1 MRRFNSIIMSILLL
15 VVAAG
20 CKPSREQQVTESLQK
35 GIAIAAEGFKANA
48 AACDTM
54 NRFPRTYE
62 NGKLVT
68 VDAYDW
74 TSGFF
79 AGDLWLAYE
88 LTGDEALAEAA
99 RKYTAQLYEIK
110 DFTGHHDLGFMIY
123 CSYGRQW
130 ANFQEPEVLQ
140 VIIDA
145 ANSLCTRFNPNI
157 GQIRS
162 WDFGEWNY
170 PVIVD
175 NLMNLEMLFFASKM
189 TGDKKYY
196 DVAVKH
202 ADTTLENHFRPDGS
216 SYHVV
221 SYNNDGSIESKGTF
235 QGFAH
240 ESSWARGQAW
250 TVYGYTMCY
259 RETGDEKYLAHAEH
273 IANYIMNAVQ
283 TEDKIPYW
291 DYHDTAIPDVPRDAS
306 ADAVTASALLELSTL
321 TKDAEKSKTYVEYAE
336 DILLSLSSPEY
347 MAEEGN
353 GNFLLKHSVSHK
365 PLNSEIDVPL
375 VYADYYYLEAVQ
387 RYLALKNVK

>member
-1 MRRFNSIIMSILLL
+1 MKNLKITIMALLL
-15 VVAAG
+15 LIVAAG
-20 CKPSREQQVTESLQK
+20 CKPSRQQQVTESLQK
-35 GIAIAAEGFKANA
+35 GIAIAAEGFKTNA
-48 AACDTM
+48 AACEGM
-54 NRFPRTYE
+54 NRFPRTYQADT
-62 NGKLVT
+62 LVT

-145 ANSLCTRFNPNI
+145 ANSLCTRFNPTI

-273 IANYIMNAVQ
+273 IANYIMNAVR

-306 ADAVTASALLELSTL
+306 AAAVTASALLELSTL
-321 TKDAEKSKTYVEYAE
+321 TKDAEKSKAYVAYAE

-365 PLNSEIDVPL
+365 PLNSAVDVPL
-375 VYADYYYLEAVQ
+375 VYADYYYLEAAQ
-387 RYLALKNVK
+387 RYLSLKK

>member
-1 MRRFNSIIMSILLL
+1 MKKLNFIIMSILLL

-20 CKPSREQQVTESLQK
+20 CKPSRQEQVVEGLQK

-48 AACDTM
+48 AACEGM
-54 NRFPRTYE
+54 NRFPRTYQADT
-62 NGKLVT
+62 LVV

-175 NLMNLEMLFFASKM
+175 NLMNLEMLFFATKM

-259 RETGDEKYLAHAEH
+259 RETGDEKYLAQAEH
-273 IANYIMNAVQ
+273 IANYIMGAVQ

-291 DYHDTAIPDVPRDAS
+291 DYHDTAIPDAPRDAS
-306 ADAVTASALLELSTL
+306 AAAVTASALLELSTL

-375 VYADYYYLEAVQ
+375 VYADYYYLEAAQ

>member
-1 MRRFNSIIMSILLL
+1 MKHLKITIMALLLL

-20 CKPSREQQVTESLQK
+20 CKPSRQQQVTEALQK

-48 AACDTM
+48 AACEGM
-54 NRFPRTYE
+54 NRFPRTYQADT
-62 NGKLVT
+62 LVT

-88 LTGDEALAEAA
+88 LTGDKELEAAA
-99 RKYTAQLYEIK
+99 RKYTSQLYEIK

-145 ANSLCTRFNPNI
+145 ANSLCTRFNPQI

-175 NLMNLEMLFFASKM
+175 NLMNLEMLFFATKM

-221 SYNNDGSIESKGTF
+221 SYNNDGSIQSKGTF

-259 RETGDEKYLAHAEH
+259 RETGDEKYLTHAEH

-306 ADAVTASALLELSTL
+306 AAAVTASALLELSTL
-321 TKDAEKSKTYVEYAE
+321 TKDAEKSKTYVAYAE
-336 DILLSLSSPEY
+336 DILLSLSSPVY
-347 MAEEGN
+347 MAEDGN

-365 PLNSEIDVPL
+365 PLNSEVDVPL
-375 VYADYYYLEAVQ
+375 VYADYYYLEAAQ
-387 RYLALKNVK
+387 RYLSLKK

>member
-1 MRRFNSIIMSILLL
+1 MAILLL

-20 CKPSREQQVTESLQK
+20 CEPSREQQVMKGLEK
-35 GIAIAAEGFKANA
+35 GIAKAAECFMANA
-48 AACDTM
+48 AICDTL
-54 NRFPRTYE
+54 NRFPRSYDKG
-62 NGKLVT
+62 NLISSN
-68 VDAYDW
+68 AYGW

-88 LTGDEALAEAA
+88 LTGDKEIEAAA
-99 RKYTAQLYEIK
+99 RKFTSRLYEIK
-110 DFTGHHDLGFMIY
+110 DFTGHHDLGFMVY

-130 ANFQEPEVLQ
+130 ANFQEPEALQ

-145 ANSLCTRFNPNI
+145 SNSLCTRFNPTI

-221 SYNNDGSIESKGTF
+221 SYNNDGTIESKGTY

-259 RETGDEKYLAHAEH
+259 RETGDEKYLSHAEH

-291 DYHDTAIPDVPRDAS
+291 DYHDTAIPDAPRDAS
-306 ADAVTASALLELSTL
+306 AAAVTASALLELSTL
-321 TKDAEKSKTYVEYAE
+321 TKDADKSKAYVAYAE
-336 DILLSLSSPEY
+336 DILISLSSPEY

-375 VYADYYYLEAVQ
+375 VYADYYYLEAAQ
-387 RYLALKNVK
+387 RYMALKNQK

>member
-1 MRRFNSIIMSILLL
+1 
-15 VVAAG
+15 
-20 CKPSREQQVTESLQK
+20 
-35 GIAIAAEGFKANA
+35 
-48 AACDTM
+48 
-54 NRFPRTYE
+54 
-62 NGKLVT
+62 
-68 VDAYDW
+68 
-74 TSGFF
+74 
-79 AGDLWLAYE
+79 
-88 LTGDEALAEAA
+88 
-99 RKYTAQLYEIK
+99 LYEIK

-189 TGDKKYY
+189 TGDRKYY

-221 SYNNDGSIESKGTF
+221 SYNNDGTIESKGTF

-259 RETGDEKYLAHAEH
+259 RETGDEKYLTHAEH

-283 TEDKIPYW
+283 TEDRIPYW

-306 ADAVTASALLELSTL
+306 AAAVTASALLELSTL
-321 TKDAEKSKTYVEYAE
+321 TKDADKAKAYVAYAE

-347 MAEEGN
+347 MSEEGN

-365 PLNSEIDVPL
+365 PLNSEVDVPL
-375 VYADYYYLEAVQ
+375 VYADYYYLEAAQ
-387 RYLALKNVK
+387 RYLSLKK

>member
-1 MRRFNSIIMSILLL
+1 MALLL
-15 VVAAG
+15 LIVAAG
-20 CKPSREQQVTESLQK
+20 CKPSRQQQVTEALQK

-48 AACDTM
+48 AACEGM
-54 NRFPRTYE
+54 NRFPRTYQADT
-62 NGKLVT
+62 LVT

-79 AGDLWLAYE
+79 AGDLWLGYE

-145 ANSLCTRFNPNI
+145 ANSLCTRFNPTI

-175 NLMNLEMLFFASKM
+175 NLMNLEMLFFATKM

-221 SYNNDGSIESKGTF
+221 SYNNDGTIESKGTF

-306 ADAVTASALLELSTL
+306 AAAVTASALLELSTL
-321 TKDAEKSKTYVEYAE
+321 TKDAEKSKTYVAYAE

-375 VYADYYYLEAVQ
+375 VYADYYYLEAAQ
-387 RYLALKNVK
+387 RYLSLKK

>member
-1 MRRFNSIIMSILLL
+1 MKHLKITIMALLLL

-20 CKPSREQQVTESLQK
+20 CEPSRQQQVTEALQK
-35 GIAIAAEGFKANA
+35 GIAIAAEGFRANA
-48 AACDTM
+48 AACEGM
-54 NRFPRTYE
+54 NRFPRTYQADT
-62 NGKLVT
+62 LVT

-145 ANSLCTRFNPNI
+145 ANSLCTRFNPTI

-189 TGDKKYY
+189 TGDRKYY

-259 RETGDEKYLAHAEH
+259 RETGDEKYLTHAEH

-283 TEDKIPYW
+283 TEDRIPYW

-306 ADAVTASALLELSTL
+306 AAAVTASALLELSTL
-321 TKDAEKSKTYVEYAE
+321 TKDADKAKAYVEYAE
-336 DILLSLSSPEY
+336 DILLSLSSSEY

-365 PLNSEIDVPL
+365 PLNSEVDVPL
-375 VYADYYYLEAVQ
+375 VYADYYYLEAAQ
-387 RYLALKNVK
+387 RYLSLKK

>member
-1 MRRFNSIIMSILLL
+1 MSILLL
-15 VVAAG
+15 TVAAG
-20 CKPSREQQVTESLQK
+20 CKPSRLEQVVEGLQK

-48 AACDTM
+48 AACEGM
-54 NRFPRTYE
+54 NRFPRTYQADT
-62 NGKLVT
+62 LVA

-145 ANSLCTRFNPNI
+145 ANSLCTRFNPTI

-189 TGDKKYY
+189 TGDSKYY

-221 SYNNDGSIESKGTF
+221 SYNNDGSIQSKGTF

-259 RETGDEKYLAHAEH
+259 RETGDEKYLTHAEH

-291 DYHDTAIPDVPRDAS
+291 DYHDTAIPDAPRDAS
-306 ADAVTASALLELSTL
+306 AAAVTASALLELSTL

-375 VYADYYYLEAVQ
+375 VYADYYYLEAAQ
-387 RYLALKNVK
+387 RYLSLKK

>member
-1 MRRFNSIIMSILLL
+1 MNKLKTGIMAILLL

-20 CKPSREQQVTESLQK
+20 CKPSREEQVVEGLQK
-35 GIAIAAEGFKANA
+35 GISLATKCFMKNAEV
-48 AACDTM
+48 CDTM
-54 NRFPRTYE
+54 NRFPRAYE
-62 NGKLVT
+62 NGKLIT
-68 VDAYDW
+68 SDAYGW

-88 LTGDEALAEAA
+88 LTGDKAIEAAA
-99 RKYTAQLYEIK
+99 RKYTSGLYEIK

-145 ANSLCTRFNPNI
+145 ANSLCTRFNPTI

-189 TGDKKYY
+189 TGDSKYY

-221 SYNNDGSIESKGTF
+221 SYNNDGTIESKGTF

-273 IANYIMNAVQ
+273 IADYIMNAVQ

-291 DYHDTAIPDVPRDAS
+291 DYHDTAIPDAPRDAS
-306 ADAVTASALLELSTL
+306 AAAITASALLELSTL
-321 TKDAEKSKTYVEYAE
+321 TKNQKKAETYVTYAE

-365 PLNSEIDVPL
+365 PLNSEVDVPL
-375 VYADYYYLEAVQ
+375 VYADYYYLEAAQ
-387 RYLALKNVK
+387 RYLSRKK

>member
-1 MRRFNSIIMSILLL
+1 MKHLKITIMALLLL

-20 CKPSREQQVTESLQK
+20 CKPSRQQQVTEALQK

-54 NRFPRTYE
+54 SRFPRTYE

-88 LTGDEALAEAA
+88 LTGDKEIEATA
-99 RKYTAQLYEIK
+99 RKYTSQLYEIK

-145 ANSLCTRFNPNI
+145 ANSLCTRFNPQI

-196 DVAVKH
+196 DVAVTH
-202 ADTTLENHFRPDGS
+202 ANTTLANHFRPDGS

-221 SYNNDGSIESKGTF
+221 SFNNDGTIESKGTF

-259 RETGDEKYLAHAEH
+259 RETGDENYLAQAEH

-291 DYHDTAIPDVPRDAS
+291 DYHDTAIPDAPRDAS
-306 ADAVTASALLELSTL
+306 AAAVTASALLELSTL
-321 TKDAEKSKTYVEYAE
+321 TKNADKAKVYVTYAE

-365 PLNSEIDVPL
+365 PLNSEVDVPL
-375 VYADYYYLEAVQ
+375 VYADYYYLEAAQ
-387 RYLALKNVK
+387 RYLSLKK

>member
-1 MRRFNSIIMSILLL
+1 MKLYRIIPLTLL
-15 VVAAG
+15 VVAVIVG
-20 CKPSREQQVTESLQK
+20 CNPSREQQVLDALQR
-35 GIAIAAEGFKANA
+35 GISIAAEGFKANA
-48 AACDTM
+48 AACDTL

-62 NGKLVT
+62 NGRLVT

-88 LTGDEALAEAA
+88 LTADKKLEAAA
-99 RKYTAQLYEIK
+99 RKYTSMLHDIK

-145 ANSLCTRFNPNI
+145 ANSLCTRFNPEI

-175 NLMNLEMLFFASKM
+175 NLMNLEMLFFATRM
-189 TGDKKYY
+189 TGDRKYY

-221 SYNNDGSIESKGTF
+221 SFNNDGTVESKGTF

-259 RETGDEKYLAHAEH
+259 RETGDEKYLAQAEH
-273 IANYIMNAVQ
+273 IAAYIMNSVQ

-291 DYHDTAIPDVPRDAS
+291 DYHDTAIPDAPRDAS
-306 ADAVTASALLELSTL
+306 AAAVTASALLELSLL
-321 TKDAEKSKTYVEYAE
+321 TKDEDKSKSYVTYAE

-353 GNFLLKHSVSHK
+353 GNFLLRHSVSHK
-365 PLNSEIDVPL
+365 PLNSEVDVPL
-375 VYADYYYLEAVQ
+375 VYADYYYLEAAQ
-387 RYLALKNVK
+387 RYMTIKTDK

>member
-1 MRRFNSIIMSILLL
+1 MSILLL
-15 VVAAG
+15 RIAAG
-20 CKPSREQQVTESLQK
+20 CSNSEKTRQEQVKEGLNK
-35 GIAIAAEGFKANA
+35 GIEIAAAGMKANA
-48 AACDTM
+48 AACEGM
-54 NRFPRTYE
+54 NRFPRTFQADT
-62 NGKLVT
+62 LVT

-79 AGDLWLAYE
+79 SGDLWLAYE
-88 LTGDEALAEAA
+88 LTGDKALADAA

-140 VIIDA
+140 IIIDA
-145 ANSLCTRFNPNI
+145 ANSLCTRFNPEI

-202 ADTTLENHFRPDGS
+202 ADTTLKNHFRPDGS

-221 SYNNDGSIESKGTF
+221 SYNNDGTIESKGTF

-259 RETGDEKYLAHAEH
+259 RETGDEKYLAQAEH
-273 IANYIMNAVQ
+273 IANYIMNAVK

-291 DYHDTAIPDVPRDAS
+291 DYHDTEIPNVSRDAS
-306 ADAVTASALLELSTL
+306 AAAVTASALIELSTL
-321 TKDAEKSKTYVEYAE
+321 TKDAEKGKSYLTYAE

-347 MAEEGN
+347 MASEGN

-365 PLNSEIDVPL
+365 PLNSEVDVPL
-375 VYADYYYLEAVQ
+375 VYADYYYLEAAK
-387 RYLALKNVK
+387 RYLALTK

>member
-1 MRRFNSIIMSILLL
+1 MSILLL
-15 VVAAG
+15 SIAAG
-20 CKPSREQQVTESLQK
+20 CSNSEKTRQEQVKEGLNK
-35 GIAIAAEGFKANA
+35 GIEIAAAGMKANA
-48 AACDTM
+48 AACEGM
-54 NRFPRTYE
+54 NRFPRTFQADT
-62 NGKLVT
+62 LVT

-79 AGDLWLAYE
+79 SGDLWLAYE
-88 LTGDEALAEAA
+88 LTGDKALADAA

-140 VIIDA
+140 IIIDA
-145 ANSLCTRFNPNI
+145 ANSLCTRFNPEI

-202 ADTTLENHFRPDGS
+202 ADTTLKNHFRPDGS

-221 SYNNDGSIESKGTF
+221 SYNNDGTIESKGTF

-259 RETGDEKYLAHAEH
+259 RETGDEKYLAQAEH
-273 IANYIMNAVQ
+273 IANYIMNAVK

-291 DYHDTAIPDVPRDAS
+291 DYHDTEIPNVSRDAS
-306 ADAVTASALLELSTL
+306 AAAVTASALIELSTL
-321 TKDAEKSKTYVEYAE
+321 TKDAEKGKSYLTYAE

-347 MAEEGN
+347 MASEGN

-365 PLNSEIDVPL
+365 PLNSEVDVPL
-375 VYADYYYLEAVQ
+375 VYADYYYLEAAK
-387 RYLALKNVK
+387 RYLALTK

>member
-1 MRRFNSIIMSILLL
+1 MKNLQITIMALLL
-15 VVAAG
+15 LLVAAG
-20 CKPSREQQVTESLQK
+20 CKPSREQQVTEALQK

-48 AACDTM
+48 AACEGM
-54 NRFPRTYE
+54 NRFPRTYQADT
-62 NGKLVT
+62 LVT

-145 ANSLCTRFNPNI
+145 ANSLCTRFNPTI

-189 TGDKKYY
+189 TGDRKYY

-221 SYNNDGSIESKGTF
+221 SYNNDGTIESKGTF

-306 ADAVTASALLELSTL
+306 AAAVTASALLELSTL
-321 TKDAEKSKTYVEYAE
+321 TKDADKAKAYVAYAE

-347 MAEEGN
+347 MSEEGN

-375 VYADYYYLEAVQ
+375 VYADYYYLEAAQ
-387 RYLALKNVK
+387 RYLTLKNVK

>member
-1 MRRFNSIIMSILLL
+1 MAILLL
-15 VVAAG
+15 VVTAG
-20 CKPSREQQVTESLQK
+20 CKPSREQEVLEGLER
-35 GIAIAAEGFKANA
+35 GIANA
-48 AACDTM
+48 AECFMVNAAICDTL
-54 NRFPRTYE
+54 NRFPRSYDKG
-62 NGKLVT
+62 NLISSN
-68 VDAYDW
+68 AYGW

-88 LTGDEALAEAA
+88 LTGDKKIEAAA
-99 RKYTAQLYEIK
+99 RKFTSRLYELK
-110 DFTGHHDLGFMIY
+110 DFTGHHDLGFMVY

-130 ANFQEPEVLQ
+130 ANFQEPEALQ

-145 ANSLCTRFNPNI
+145 SNSLCTRFNPTI

-202 ADTTLENHFRPDGS
+202 ADTSLANHFRPDGS

-221 SYNNDGSIESKGTF
+221 SYNNDGTIESKGTY

-291 DYHDTAIPDVPRDAS
+291 DYHDTAIPDAPRDAS
-306 ADAVTASALLELSTL
+306 AAAVTASALLELSTL
-321 TKDAEKSKTYVEYAE
+321 TKDADKSKAYVAYAE
-336 DILLSLSSPEY
+336 DILISLSSPEY

-375 VYADYYYLEAVQ
+375 VYADYYYLEAAQ
-387 RYLALKNVK
+387 RYMALKNQK

>member
-1 MRRFNSIIMSILLL
+1 MKNLKITIMALLL
-15 VVAAG
+15 LIVAAG
-20 CKPSREQQVTESLQK
+20 CKPSRQQQVTEALQK

-48 AACDTM
+48 AACEGM
-54 NRFPRTYE
+54 NRFPRTYQADT
-62 NGKLVT
+62 LVT

-145 ANSLCTRFNPNI
+145 ANSLCTRFNPTI

-189 TGDKKYY
+189 TGDRKYY

-221 SYNNDGSIESKGTF
+221 SYNNDGSIQSKGTF

-259 RETGDEKYLAHAEH
+259 RETGDEKYLTHAEH
-273 IANYIMNAVQ
+273 IANYIMNAVH

-306 ADAVTASALLELSTL
+306 AAAVTASALLELSTL
-321 TKDAEKSKTYVEYAE
+321 TKDAEKSKAYVEYAE
-336 DILLSLSSPEY
+336 DILLSLSSSEY

-365 PLNSEIDVPL
+365 PLNSEVDVPL
-375 VYADYYYLEAVQ
+375 VYADYYYLEAAQ
-387 RYLALKNVK
+387 RYLSLKK

>member
-1 MRRFNSIIMSILLL
+1 MNKLKIGIMAILLL
-15 VVAAG
+15 IVAAG
-20 CKPSREQQVTESLQK
+20 CKPSREQQVMEGLEK
-35 GIAIAAEGFKANA
+35 GIVKAAECFMANA
-48 AACDTM
+48 AICDTL
-54 NRFPRTYE
+54 NRFPRSYD
-62 NGKLVT
+62 NGKLIASN
-68 VDAYDW
+68 AYGW

-88 LTGDEALAEAA
+88 LTGDKEIEATA
-99 RKYTAQLYEIK
+99 RKFTSRLYEIK
-110 DFTGHHDLGFMIY
+110 DFTGHHDLGFMVY

-145 ANSLCTRFNPNI
+145 SNSLCTRFNPTI

-175 NLMNLEMLFFASKM
+175 NLMNLEMLFFATKM
-189 TGDKKYY
+189 TGDNKYY

-221 SYNNDGSIESKGTF
+221 SYNNDGTIESKGTY

-291 DYHDTAIPDVPRDAS
+291 DYHDTAIPDAPRDAS
-306 ADAVTASALLELSTL
+306 AAAVTASALLELSTL
-321 TKDAEKSKTYVEYAE
+321 TKDSEKSKVFVTYAE
-336 DILLSLSSPEY
+336 DILISLSSPEY

-375 VYADYYYLEAVQ
+375 VYADYYYLEAAQ
-387 RYLALKNVK
+387 RYMALKNQK

>member
-1 MRRFNSIIMSILLL
+1 MAILLL
-15 VVAAG
+15 SIAAG
-20 CKPSREQQVTESLQK
+20 CSNSEKTRQEQVKEGLNK
-35 GIAIAAEGFKANA
+35 GIEIAAAGMKANA
-48 AACDTM
+48 AACEGM
-54 NRFPRTYE
+54 NRFPRTFQADT
-62 NGKLVT
+62 LVT

-88 LTGDEALAEAA
+88 LTGDKALADAA

-140 VIIDA
+140 IIIDA
-145 ANSLCTRFNPNI
+145 ANSLCTRFNPEI

-202 ADTTLENHFRPDGS
+202 ADTTLKNHFRPDGS

-221 SYNNDGSIESKGTF
+221 SYNNDGTIESKGTF

-259 RETGDEKYLAHAEH
+259 RETGDEKYLAQAEH
-273 IANYIMNAVQ
+273 IANYIMNAVK

-291 DYHDTAIPDVPRDAS
+291 DYHDTAIPNVPRDAS
-306 ADAVTASALLELSTL
+306 AAAVTASALIELSTL
-321 TKDAEKSKTYVEYAE
+321 TKDSEKGKAYLTYAE
-336 DILLSLSSPEY
+336 DILFSLSSPEY
-347 MAEEGN
+347 MASEGN

-365 PLNSEIDVPL
+365 PLNSEVDVPL
-375 VYADYYYLEAVQ
+375 VYADYYYLEAAK
-387 RYLALKNVK
+387 RYLALTK

>member
-1 MRRFNSIIMSILLL
+1 MKNLKITIMALLLL

-20 CKPSREQQVTESLQK
+20 CRPSRQQQVTEALQK

-48 AACDTM
+48 AACEGM
-54 NRFPRTYE
+54 NRFPRTYQADT
-62 NGKLVT
+62 LVT

-88 LTGDEALAEAA
+88 LTGDKELEAAA
-99 RKYTAQLYEIK
+99 RKYTSQLYEIK

-145 ANSLCTRFNPNI
+145 ANSLCTRFNPQI

-189 TGDKKYY
+189 TGDRKYY

-221 SYNNDGSIESKGTF
+221 SYNNDGTIESKGTF

-259 RETGDEKYLAHAEH
+259 RETGDEKYLTHAEH
-273 IANYIMNAVQ
+273 ITNYIMNAVQ

-306 ADAVTASALLELSTL
+306 AAAVTASALLELSTL
-321 TKDAEKSKTYVEYAE
+321 TKDADKAKAYVEYAE
-336 DILLSLSSPEY
+336 DILLSLSSSEY

-365 PLNSEIDVPL
+365 PLNSEVDVPL
-375 VYADYYYLEAVQ
+375 VYADYYYLEAAQ
-387 RYLALKNVK
+387 RYLSLKK

>member
-1 MRRFNSIIMSILLL
+1 MSILLL
-15 VVAAG
+15 SIAAG
-20 CKPSREQQVTESLQK
+20 CSNSEKTRQEQVKEGLNK
-35 GIAIAAEGFKANA
+35 GIEIAAAGMKANA
-48 AACDTM
+48 AACEGM
-54 NRFPRTYE
+54 NRFPRTFQADT
-62 NGKLVT
+62 LVT

-88 LTGDEALAEAA
+88 LTGDKALADAA

-140 VIIDA
+140 IIIDA
-145 ANSLCTRFNPNI
+145 ANSLCTRFNPEI

-202 ADTTLENHFRPDGS
+202 ADTTLKNHFRPDGS

-221 SYNNDGSIESKGTF
+221 SYNNDGTIESKGTF

-259 RETGDEKYLAHAEH
+259 RETGDEKYLAQAEH
-273 IANYIMNAVQ
+273 IANYIMNAVK

-291 DYHDTAIPDVPRDAS
+291 DYHDTEIPNVSRDAS
-306 ADAVTASALLELSTL
+306 AAVVTASALIELSTL
-321 TKDAEKSKTYVEYAE
+321 TKDAEKGKSYLTYAE

-347 MAEEGN
+347 MASEGN

-365 PLNSEIDVPL
+365 PLNSEVDVPL
-375 VYADYYYLEAVQ
+375 VYADYYYLEAAK
-387 RYLALKNVK
+387 RYLALTK

>member
-1 MRRFNSIIMSILLL
+1 MKNLQITIMALLL
-15 VVAAG
+15 LLVAAG
-20 CKPSREQQVTESLQK
+20 CKPSREQQVTEALQK

-48 AACDTM
+48 AACEGM
-54 NRFPRTYE
+54 NRFPRTYQADT
-62 NGKLVT
+62 LVT

-145 ANSLCTRFNPNI
+145 ANSLCTRFNPQI

-221 SYNNDGSIESKGTF
+221 SYNNDGSIQSKGTF

-259 RETGDEKYLAHAEH
+259 RETGDEKYLTHAEH

-306 ADAVTASALLELSTL
+306 SAAVTASALLELSTL
-321 TKDAEKSKTYVEYAE
+321 TKDADKAKAYVEYAE

-365 PLNSEIDVPL
+365 PLNSEVDVPL
-375 VYADYYYLEAVQ
+375 VYADYYYLEAAQ
-387 RYLALKNVK
+387 RYLSLKK

>member
-1 MRRFNSIIMSILLL
+1 MKNLQITIMALLL
-15 VVAAG
+15 LLVAAG
-20 CKPSREQQVTESLQK
+20 CKPSREQQVKDALQK

-48 AACDTM
+48 AACEGT
-54 NRFPRTYE
+54 NRFPRTYQADT
-62 NGKLVT
+62 LVA
-68 VDAYDW
+68 VDVYDW

-88 LTGDEALAEAA
+88 LTGDKELETAA
-99 RKYTAQLYEIK
+99 RKYTSQLYEIK

-145 ANSLCTRFNPNI
+145 ANSLCTRFNPQI

-221 SYNNDGSIESKGTF
+221 SYNNDGTIESKGTF

-273 IANYIMNAVQ
+273 IATYIMNAVQ

-306 ADAVTASALLELSTL
+306 AAAVTASALLELSTL
-321 TKDAEKSKTYVEYAE
+321 TKDADKAKAYVEYAE

-375 VYADYYYLEAVQ
+375 VYADYYYLEAAQ
-387 RYLALKNVK
+387 RYLALKK

>member
-1 MRRFNSIIMSILLL
+1 MRRFNFIIMSILLL

-20 CKPSREQQVTESLQK
+20 CKPSRQEQVVEGLQN
-35 GIAIAAEGFKANA
+35 GIAIAAEGLKANA
-48 AACDTM
+48 AACEGM
-54 NRFPRTYE
+54 NRFPRTYQADT
-62 NGKLVT
+62 LVA

-130 ANFQEPEVLQ
+130 ANFQESEVLQ
-140 VIIDA
+140 IIIDA
-145 ANSLCTRFNPNI
+145 ANSLCTRFNPTI

-189 TGDKKYY
+189 TGDSKYY

-221 SYNNDGSIESKGTF
+221 SFNNDGTIESKGTF

-259 RETGDEKYLAHAEH
+259 RETGDEKYLAQAEH

-306 ADAVTASALLELSTL
+306 AAAVTASALLELSTL
-321 TKDAEKSKTYVEYAE
+321 TKDVEKSKTYVTYAE

-365 PLNSEIDVPL
+365 PLNSEVDVPL
-375 VYADYYYLEAVQ
+375 VYADYYYLEAAQ

>member
-1 MRRFNSIIMSILLL
+1 MNKLKIGIMAILLL
-15 VVAAG
+15 CAAAG
-20 CKPSREQQVTESLQK
+20 CKPTREQQVVEGLKK
-35 GIAIAAEGFKANA
+35 GISLATKCFMENA
-48 AACDTM
+48 ALCDTM
-54 NRFPRTYE
+54 NRFPRSFE
-62 NGKLVT
+62 HGKFIAS
-68 VDAYDW
+68 DAYGW

-88 LTGDEALAEAA
+88 FTGDKAIEAAA
-99 RKYTAQLYEIK
+99 RKYTSGLYEIK
-110 DFTGHHDLGFMIY
+110 DFTGHHDLGFMIF

-145 ANSLCTRFNPNI
+145 ANSLCTRFNPTI

-189 TGDKKYY
+189 TGDSKYY

-221 SYNNDGSIESKGTF
+221 SYNNDGTIESKGTF

-250 TVYGYTMCY
+250 TVYGYTMCF
-259 RETGDEKYLAHAEH
+259 RETGDEKYLDHAEH
-273 IANYIMNAVQ
+273 IANYIMSAVQ

-291 DYHDTAIPDVPRDAS
+291 DYHDTAIPDAPRDAS
-306 ADAVTASALLELSTL
+306 AAAITASALLELSTL
-321 TKDAEKSKTYVEYAE
+321 TKDANKAETYVTYAE

-375 VYADYYYLEAVQ
+375 VYADYYYLEAAQ
-387 RYLALKNVK
+387 RYFNLKGIK

>member
-1 MRRFNSIIMSILLL
+1 MKQVKLLIAL
-15 VVAAG
+15 ALCLTLSSCVG
-20 CKPSREQQVTESLQK
+20 NRKEQQVIDGLQK
-35 GIAIAAEGFKANA
+35 GIAVAAEGFKANA
-48 AACDTM
+48 AACDTT
-54 NRFPRTYE
+54 NRFPRTHE
-62 NGKLVT
+62 NGKLVS

-88 LTGDEALAEAA
+88 LTGDKELEAAA
-99 RKYTAQLYEIK
+99 RKYTSRLYEIK

-130 ANFQEPEVLQ
+130 ANFQEPEVLN

-145 ANSLCTRFNPNI
+145 ANSLCTRFNPTI

-189 TGDKKYY
+189 TGDRKYY
-196 DVAVKH
+196 DIAVRH

-221 SYNNDGSIESKGTF
+221 SFNNNGTIESKGTF

-259 RETGDEKYLAHAEH
+259 RETGDKKYLAHAEH

-291 DYHDTAIPDVPRDAS
+291 DYHDTAIPDAPRDAS
-306 ADAVTASALLELSTL
+306 AAAVTASGLLELSTL
-321 TKDAEKSKTYVEYAE
+321 TKDADKSKAYMEYAE

-365 PLNSEIDVPL
+365 PLNSEVDVPL
-375 VYADYYYLEAVQ
+375 VYADYYYLEAAQ
-387 RYLALKNVK
+387 RYLKLKDN

>member
-1 MRRFNSIIMSILLL
+1 MRRFNFIIMSILLL
-15 VVAAG
+15 TVAAG
-20 CKPSREQQVTESLQK
+20 CKPSREQQVTEALQK

-48 AACDTM
+48 AACEGT
-54 NRFPRTYE
+54 NRFPRTYQADT
-62 NGKLVT
+62 LVA

-88 LTGDEALAEAA
+88 LTGDKEIEAAA
-99 RKYTAQLYEIK
+99 RKYTSQLYEIK

-145 ANSLCTRFNPNI
+145 ANSLCTRFNPQI

-189 TGDKKYY
+189 TGDRKYY

-259 RETGDEKYLAHAEH
+259 RETGDEKYLAQAEH
-273 IANYIMNAVQ
+273 IVNYIMGAVQ

-291 DYHDTAIPDVPRDAS
+291 DYHDTAIPDAPRDAS
-306 ADAVTASALLELSTL
+306 AAAVTASALLELSTL

-375 VYADYYYLEAVQ
+375 VYADYYYLEAAQ

>member
-1 MRRFNSIIMSILLL
+1 MALLLL

-20 CKPSREQQVTESLQK
+20 CKPSRQQQVTEALQK

-48 AACDTM
+48 AACEGM
-54 NRFPRTYE
+54 NRFPRTYQADT
-62 NGKLVT
+62 LVT

-123 CSYGRQW
+123 CSYGRQC

-145 ANSLCTRFNPNI
+145 ANSLCTRFNPQI

-221 SYNNDGSIESKGTF
+221 SYNNDGSIQSKGTF

-259 RETGDEKYLAHAEH
+259 RETGDEKYLTHAEH

-306 ADAVTASALLELSTL
+306 AAAVTASALLELSTL
-321 TKDAEKSKTYVEYAE
+321 TKDADKAKAYVEYAE
-336 DILLSLSSPEY
+336 DILLSLSSSEY
-347 MAEEGN
+347 MSEEGN

-365 PLNSEIDVPL
+365 PLNSEVDVPL
-375 VYADYYYLEAVQ
+375 VYADYYYLEAAQ
-387 RYLALKNVK
+387 RYLSLKK

>member
-1 MRRFNSIIMSILLL
+1 MKNLQITIMALLL
-15 VVAAG
+15 LLVAAG
-20 CKPSREQQVTESLQK
+20 CKPSREQQVKDALQK

-48 AACDTM
+48 AACEGT
-54 NRFPRTYE
+54 NRFPRTYQADT
-62 NGKLVT
+62 LVA
-68 VDAYDW
+68 VDVYDW

-88 LTGDEALAEAA
+88 LTGDKELETAA
-99 RKYTAQLYEIK
+99 RKYTSQLYEIK

-145 ANSLCTRFNPNI
+145 ANSLCTRFNPQI

-221 SYNNDGSIESKGTF
+221 SYNNDGTIESKGTF

-259 RETGDEKYLAHAEH
+259 RETGDEKYLTHAEH

-283 TEDKIPYW
+283 TEDRIPYW
-291 DYHDTAIPDVPRDAS
+291 DYHDPAIPDVPRDAS
-306 ADAVTASALLELSTL
+306 AAAVTASALLELSTL
-321 TKDAEKSKTYVEYAE
+321 TKDADKAKAYVEYAE

-375 VYADYYYLEAVQ
+375 VYADYYYLEAAQ
-387 RYLALKNVK
+387 RYLTLKK